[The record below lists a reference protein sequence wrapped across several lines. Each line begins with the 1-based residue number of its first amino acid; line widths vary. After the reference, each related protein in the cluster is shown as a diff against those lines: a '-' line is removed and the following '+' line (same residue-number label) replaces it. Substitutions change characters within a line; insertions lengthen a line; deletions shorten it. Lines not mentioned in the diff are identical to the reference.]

1 MQSRRISPEQAE
13 QMPKKKKTGRERE
26 QELVGHLRGEPG
38 RIVGCR
44 LPQQPA
50 RRPPN
55 EPERVHFAQV
65 YFAARNYPLNS
76 PRPIPT

>member
-1 MQSRRISPEQAE
+1 
-13 QMPKKKKTGRERE
+13 
-26 QELVGHLRGEPG
+26 LRGEPG

>member
-1 MQSRRISPEQAE
+1 
-13 QMPKKKKTGRERE
+13 
-26 QELVGHLRGEPG
+26 LRSEAG
-38 RIVGCR
+38 RIVGRR
-44 LPQQPA
+44 LPDQTS

-65 YFAARNYPLNS
+65 YFAPRNYPLNS